1 MSKIRVAAIGDFD
14 GVHRGHQAVLQMLC
28 QWARELDAEPVVI
41 SFDRNTK
48 GRRILTDVP
57 MKQWYLQQYGI
68 EQMLFLPFEQWKD
81 VAAEDFID
89 RCLKDELNIVGLVA
103 GEDLHFGKDRGG
115 NAFTLISKGIAVRK
129 MDTVCA
135 EDLQVRSSRIRSL
148 IEAGELA
155 KAELLSG
162 HPFALM
168 GEVCHGKGLARQYQL
183 PTVNLALDEAQLL
196 PPFGVYAA
204 RVYAGEV
211 CYPAVAN
218 VGVRPTVEKN
228 AAPNLEAHILT
239 AVPELYGCI
248 LRVELCS
255 YLRGE
260 RKFENEAQLFAQIKE
275 DGERSIAR
283 LEMLK

>member
-1 MSKIRVAAIGDFD
+1 MSKIKVAAIGDFD
-14 GVHRGHQAVLQMLC
+14 GVHRGHQAIFSQLC
-28 QWARELDAEPVVI
+28 QWARELEADPMVI

-48 GRRILTDVP
+48 GRKVLTDAA
-57 MKQWYLQQYGI
+57 MKQWYLQSYGI
-68 EQMLFLPFEQWKD
+68 GQVEVLSFDQWKD
-81 VAAEDFID
+81 VSAEEFVD
-89 RCLKDELNIVGLVA
+89 RCLKDQLNIVGIVA

-115 NAFTLISKGIAVRK
+115 NAFTLIAKGIAVRK
-129 MDTVCA
+129 VDPVCA
-135 EDLQVRSSRIRSL
+135 EELQVRSSVIRSL

-155 KAELLSG
+155 KAERLLG

-168 GEVCHGKGLARQYQL
+168 GKVRHGKGLARQYHL
-183 PTVNLALDEAQLL
+183 PTVNLVPDAAQLL

-204 RVYAGEV
+204 RVYLGDT

-218 VGVRPTVEKN
+218 VGVRPTVEKD
-228 AAPNLEAHILT
+228 AAPNLEAHIL
-239 AVPELYGCI
+239 AEVSELYGQT